1 MKKKICVVVTAR
13 PSYSR
18 VKTALKAIQKH
29 DDLELQLVVAA
40 SALLEKQG
48 QVVRYMEEEGFTV
61 CAKVYNVLEGHS
73 LSNMAKTTALG
84 ILELSSV
91 FSSLEPDCVVTIAD
105 RYETLSTA
113 VAAAYM
119 NIPLVHI
126 QGGEVTGSID
136 DKVRHSITKLAD
148 YHFVATKQAKVLV
161 EQMGEWS
168 DRVFLTGCPS
178 LDLAHE
184 VFNNPDKHFDLY
196 KKYGGTGVKINTQ
209 KPYLVVMQHPVTT
222 EFSFAFEQTKMTL
235 NAVLKTG
242 IPTIWFWPNI
252 DAGSDGT
259 SKAIRV
265 FKEEHHDAEMYFF
278 KNMDSKDFLNLL
290 NNSACLIGNSSVGI
304 RECSSLGVP
313 VVNIGTRQSSRERGN
328 NVMDVDYNEEAIF
341 KAIAAQVAHGK
352 HEPAHIYGDGDSGE
366 KMADLLSSLQLKI
379 KAPGFNTAKLYPAI

>member
-18 VKTALKAIQKH
+18 IKTALRAIQSH
-29 DDLELQLVVAA
+29 PDLELQLVVAA

-48 QVVRYMEEEGFTV
+48 QVVKYMEEEGFNV

-91 FSSLEPDCVVTIAD
+91 FSNLEPHAVITIAD

-136 DKVRHSITKLAD
+136 DKVRHAITKLAD
-148 YHFVATKQAKVLV
+148 YHFVATAGAKKVV
-161 EQMGEWS
+161 EQMGEWTE
-168 DRVFLTGCPS
+168 RVFLTGCPS
-178 LDLAHE
+178 IDLAYE
-184 VFNNPDKHFDLY
+184 VLNQPDKNFDFH
-196 KKYGGTGVKINTQ
+196 KIYGGTGKKIDPT

-222 EFSFAFEQTKMTL
+222 EFDFALEQTKMTL
-235 NAVLKTG
+235 NSVVKTG
-242 IPTIWFWPNI
+242 IPTVWFWPNI

-265 FKEEHHDAEMYFF
+265 FREEHHDANMFF
-278 KNMDSKDFLNLL
+278 LKNMDSKDFLHLL
-290 NNSACLIGNSSVGI
+290 NNAACLIGNSSVGI
-304 RECSSLGVP
+304 RECSLLGVP
-313 VVNIGTRQSSRERGN
+313 VVNIGTRQSARERGA
-328 NVMDVDYNEEAIF
+328 NVVDVDYNEDAISN
-341 KAIAAQVAHGK
+341 AIQQQVKHGK
-352 HEPAHIYGDGDSGE
+352 HESVALYGDGKSGE
-366 KMADLLSSLQLKI
+366 KIAELLVSLPLKI
-379 KAPGFNTAKLYPAI
+379 KETGFNIL

>member
-18 VKTALKAIQKH
+18 VKTALRAIQKH
-29 DDLELQLVVAA
+29 SELELQLVVAA

-48 QVVRYMEEEGFTV
+48 QVVKYMEEEGFNV

-91 FSSLEPDCVVTIAD
+91 FSSLEPDVVVTIAD

-136 DKVRHSITKLAD
+136 DKVRHAITKLAD
-148 YHFVATKQAKVLV
+148 YHFVATKQAKVVV
-161 EQMGEWS
+161 EQMGEWN
-168 DRVFLTGCPS
+168 DRVVLTGCPS

-184 VFNNPDKHFDLY
+184 VLHNPDRDFDFY
-196 KKYGGTGVKINTQ
+196 KKYGGTGKMIDTK
-209 KPYLVVMQHPVTT
+209 KPFLVVMQHPVTT
-222 EFSFAFEQTKMTL
+222 EFDFALEQTKMTL
-235 NAVLKTG
+235 NAVLKSG
-242 IPTIWFWPNI
+242 IPTVWFWPNI
-252 DAGSDGT
+252 DAGSDAT

-265 FKEEHHDAEMYFF
+265 FREEHHDADMFF
-278 KNMDSKDFLNLL
+278 LKNMDSKDFLHLL
-290 NNSACLIGNSSVGI
+290 NNAACLIGNSSVGI
-304 RECSSLGVP
+304 RECSTLGVP
-313 VVNIGTRQSSRERGN
+313 VVNIGTRQSSRERGY
-328 NVMDVDYNEEAIF
+328 NVVDVDYNEEAIF
-341 KAIAAQVAHGK
+341 NAIQQQVKHGK
-352 HEPAHIYGDGDSGE
+352 HTPCHIYGNGNSGE
-366 KMADLLSSLQLKI
+366 QMADILASLDFKI
-379 KAPGFNTAKLYPAI
+379 KAPGFNLIPQ